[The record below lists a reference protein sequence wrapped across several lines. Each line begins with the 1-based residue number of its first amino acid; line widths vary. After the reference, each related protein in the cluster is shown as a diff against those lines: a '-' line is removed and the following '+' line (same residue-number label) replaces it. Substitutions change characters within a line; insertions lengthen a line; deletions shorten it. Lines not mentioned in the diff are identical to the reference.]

1 MEAVKLSDVSVKLV
15 GEDGNAF
22 SIMGRVTKAMKRAG
36 HSDLVEEYR
45 KEAMSGDYDKL
56 LQVTMAWVNC
66 DPYSDSLTEEEA
78 DAEWD
83 EHWAES
89 V

>member
-1 MEAVKLSDVSVKLV
+1 MMQTSWGLSTDWREMFGLRSFYAK
-15 GEDGNAF
+15 GN
-22 SIMGRVTKAMKRAG
+22 VEKATRRRENN
-36 HSDLVEEYR
+36 SWSRENR
-45 KEAMSGDYDKL
+45 
-56 LQVTMAWVNC
+56 TMAWVNC